1 MITLHLF
8 GNVTIGF
15 SRSLFERELVIKT
28 AHLDMS
34 ISKFFLNRI
43 FLKQRIRQDDSA
55 QRRRTHKVGEGTR
68 RTSMS

>member
-1 MITLHLF
+1 M
-8 GNVTIGF
+8 NNGF
-15 SRSLFERELVIKT
+15 LEGFPVEI
-28 AHLDMS
+28 